1 MVYTKW
7 ITLVADPHSDIDCAK
22 SSRNLHVQTSQF
34 RGWLAES
41 PRCTRFHILF
51 VDPTWIHTLASCKMA
66 SCERRYKNN
75 GISSRALH
83 NVSALFQG
91 QSLRLENV
99 EQCNASGRV
108 SQIRSPEVTIFRFSL
123 RTTEGTNWREAIT
136 SRRANTNYPSDATS
150 RWWDYVSMSWERLSQ
165 IR

>member
-108 SQIRSPEVTIFRFSL
+108 SQIRSPEVTIFRFS
-123 RTTEGTNWREAIT
+123 
-136 SRRANTNYPSDATS
+136 YPSDATS

-165 IR
+165 IILVKRVPA